1 MKLRTVRDYAVIT
14 LGAILAAVGIYFF
27 MLPSHLVV
35 GSGTAIA
42 MVLSNFIPLQISVLS
57 LLLNVILLILG
68 FLLVGQE
75 FGARTVYAAVLIPAT
90 LGVLEVVF
98 PDQPSLT
105 QDPLMDMI
113 CYILIVGMAMAILFS
128 RNASSGGIDIIAKIL
143 SKYLHIG
150 IGVAVSAAGLA
161 VALTSAF
168 FYDTQTIVLS
178 VLGTYFSGMVVDRFI
193 FGLNIKRRVC
203 IISTKVDE
211 IVDYLLNEL
220 HSGATLYDGIGA
232 YNHAVHREIVT
243 IVDKQEYRLLMD
255 HVRRVDPAAFVT
267 VISVNEMRYL
277 PKSEKRS

>member
-42 MVLSNFIPLQISVLS
+42 MVLSNFIPLQVSVLS
-57 LLLNVILLILG
+57 LILNVILLILG

-75 FGARTVYAAVLIPAT
+75 FGARTVYAAVLIPT
-90 LGVLEVVF
+90 VLGILEFIF

-161 VALTSAF
+161 VALTSVF

-178 VLGTYFSGMVVDRFI
+178 ILGTYFSGMVVDRFI

-232 YNHAVHREIVT
+232 YNHTVHREIVT